1 MHSLLQFQVQCT
13 HLMVSWSMLDS
24 VMEQLEYSRQSL
36 LGYNAG
42 LHLLPTYL
50 LQYLG
55 MCNLQQLL
63 FESGEILFLV
73 SNILY
78 VTAAL
83 WLHLISSGGGN
94 VYPMDVAANPLN
106 PNQFAVGMSDGA
118 VHVLEPWED

>member
-1 MHSLLQFQVQCT
+1 
-13 HLMVSWSMLDS
+13 MVYAGFRDGAIGIFEAES
-24 VMEQLEYSRQSL
+24 

-73 SNILY
+73 TNI
-78 VTAAL
+78 
-83 WLHLISSGGGN
+83 
-94 VYPMDVAANPLN
+94 
-106 PNQFAVGMSDGA
+106 
-118 VHVLEPWED
+118 

>member
-1 MHSLLQFQVQCT
+1 MHSLLQFQEQYT
-13 HLMVSWSMLDS
+13 HLMASWSMLDFA
-24 VMEQLEYSRQSL
+24 MEQLEYSRRNL

-73 SNILY
+73 TNI
-78 VTAAL
+78 
-83 WLHLISSGGGN
+83 
-94 VYPMDVAANPLN
+94 
-106 PNQFAVGMSDGA
+106 
-118 VHVLEPWED
+118 